1 MFSSLRSFLKREK
14 AQDHKLAFKAE
25 DMLDSIDDPKELAR
39 RQLRIKGLE
48 LKAKRLSQKR
58 LLGRYR
64 SRFRGRGIEFRDFRD
79 YLPGDDPRTIDWNVT
94 ARFGRPFVK
103 NSEEE
108 RQLSVVIVLDMSASQ
123 KFGSGKE
130 TKLELAQEL
139 ASLIALTALASGDKV
154 GLLAFDD
161 HHHTYLKPLKG
172 GQHKERLLH
181 TIWQQFPRK
190 LGHRLGSLAQ
200 SLEDLDRWL
209 VRRGFICLIS
219 DFLKPSLLTSEHPQ
233 LAERLLAIMRKLSY
247 RHEVLALR
255 TYDKRERQIPAVGDI
270 VLRDLTDDRTLRL
283 NTDHPHWKLEFTKR
297 WEAWQ
302 QTLGSLLKR
311 AHWDLKEFPTDTDPV
326 PELINFLDS
335 RVKRR

>member
-1 MFSSLRSFLKREK
+1 MFARMKALLRPQEN
-14 AQDHKLAFKAE
+14 
-25 DMLDSIDDPKELAR
+25 PTELSASPTRPPTQLGQGDRHYGERIR
-39 RQLRIKGLE
+39 RLE

-108 RQLSVVIVLDMSASQ
+108 RELSVVLIVDVSASQ
-123 KFGSGKE
+123 RFGSGNE

-139 ASLIALTALASGDKV
+139 ASLLALTALASGDKV

-161 HHHTYLKPLKG
+161 HHHAYLKAAKG
-172 GQHKERLLH
+172 HHHKERLLR
-181 TIWQQFPRK
+181 TIWQPFPHK
-190 LGHRLGSLAQ
+190 LGSRPGTLAQ

-209 VRRGFICLIS
+209 VRRGLLCLIS
-219 DFLKPSLLTSEHPQ
+219 DFLIPPLLTEEHPEQ
-233 LAERLLAIMRKLSY
+233 ADRLLKIMRRLAY

-255 TYDKRERQIPAVGDI
+255 TYDKRERHIPPVGDI
-270 VLRDLTDDRTLRL
+270 VLRDLTDGRTLRL
-283 NTDHPHWKLEFTKR
+283 DTSHVHWKTEFEQYLTR
-297 WEAWQ
+297 WQ
-302 QTLGSLLKR
+302 HTLDTLTRR
-311 AHWDLKEFPTDTDPV
+311 AGWDLKEFPTDSDPL
-326 PELINFLDS
+326 PELSAFLS
-335 RVKRR
+335 ARVRRR